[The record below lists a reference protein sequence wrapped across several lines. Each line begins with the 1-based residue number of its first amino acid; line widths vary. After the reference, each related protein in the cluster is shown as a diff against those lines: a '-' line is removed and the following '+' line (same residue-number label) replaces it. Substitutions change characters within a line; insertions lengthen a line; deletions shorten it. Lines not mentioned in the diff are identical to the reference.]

1 MKKNSPSQKVSKR
14 KNNDQIVPY
23 PKNGFKKV
31 LVPIDF
37 STPAQKLF
45 EYALTFINSM
55 DADMTLLYVCP
66 KTALA
71 LVDEEKLEGYGRDYL
86 EQQRRSAGTLQD
98 RIRTDIIT
106 GVPSQEITQAA
117 KKRGH
122 DLIIITTHG
131 NTGLKH
137 VLLGSTAERIVRHAS
152 TPVLVHRERRT
163 RTKSSV
169 SHFKKILVPVDFSE
183 KSRQTLA
190 YAQSFAKDFG
200 ATIDIVH
207 VVEPPAYPEFG
218 YAHLAVKERSAIQ
231 TAKGQMAHF
240 LEKEKVDMDLINS
253 HSVKSGSAHFQIT
266 EWAKKKRSDLIIL
279 STQGNTGLKHVLLGS
294 TAERVVQHA
303 ACSVLVVR

>member
-1 MKKNSPSQKVSKR
+1 M
-14 KNNDQIVPY
+14 
-23 PKNGFKKV
+23 
-31 LVPIDF
+31 
-37 STPAQKLF
+37 
-45 EYALTFINSM
+45 
-55 DADMTLLYVCP
+55 
-66 KTALA
+66 
-71 LVDEEKLEGYGRDYL
+71 
-86 EQQRRSAGTLQD
+86 
-98 RIRTDIIT
+98 
-106 GVPSQEITQAA
+106 
-117 KKRGH
+117 
-122 DLIIITTHG
+122 
-131 NTGLKH
+131 
-137 VLLGSTAERIVRHAS
+137 
-152 TPVLVHRERRT
+152 
-163 RTKSSV
+163 
-169 SHFKKILVPVDFSE
+169 PVDFSE